1 MLLLVLT
8 LTLLC
13 CVNCHDD
20 DATSEPLTHTVDD
33 DEAKAIASVVDRAG
47 LTTTLENKLETLHV
61 TEANWLQ
68 KLAPYLNWPAD
79 EPCTL
84 SMVALM
90 KEEWTALADKQHDEV
105 MFCLIKNQWVAL
117 LPVDFVTM
125 DTTCD
130 ALMDTYNHTAWD
142 AIDAL
147 TRRILSDCV
156 TARLLMATMHRVT
169 GFGSILK
176 LFRATT
182 GLPYNMMHRLWKC
195 TYVRAQ
201 YEVDRVA
208 SADKLRLPAYA
219 KAWAFMDLSV
229 DHYAMVDSVGLP
241 PTYSAYCAQNGVD
254 CEDVDPLVDYVIAR
268 VGPIVL

>member
-20 DATSEPLTHTVDD
+20 AATSEPLTHTDD

-47 LTTTLENKLETLHV
+47 LTTTLGDKLVTLHV

-68 KLAPYLNWPAD
+68 KLAPYLNWSAD
-79 EPCTL
+79 EPCNL
-84 SMVALM
+84 SMAALM
-90 KEEWTALADKQHDEV
+90 KEDWTALDDKQHDEV
-105 MFCLIKNQWVAL
+105 MFCIIKNQWVAL
-117 LPVDFVTM
+117 LPADFVTM

-142 AIDAL
+142 TIDAL
-147 TRRILSDCV
+147 TRRVLSDCV
-156 TARLLMATMHRVT
+156 NERLAMAAMHRVT

-176 LFRATT
+176 LFKADDRM
-182 GLPYNMMHRLWKC
+182 PYNMMHRLKQC
-195 TYVRAQ
+195 TNVRAQ

-241 PTYSAYCAQNGVD
+241 PSYTAYCAQNGVD
-254 CEDVDPLVDYVIAR
+254 CEDVNPLVDYVIAR
-268 VGPIVL
+268 VGPIFL